1 MKRCPKCPEV
11 FSDMMHF
18 CPNDGHPLVP
28 IVAQDPLINS
38 TVDGKYVIEE
48 VIGKG
53 GMGVVYRARHVNFNR
68 QFAVK
73 ILKSEFVND
82 PQAVKR
88 FRNEANAAGA
98 IRHPNAIAITDF
110 NITPDGLAYLVM
122 DLVEGRSLREI
133 IKKEGALGQVRTV
146 KLIGQV
152 CDAVAAA
159 HRKGIIHRDL
169 KPDNIMV
176 ESPDGTDEEIVH
188 VLDFG
193 IAKLSQNPAYSENIT
208 VGGAILGSPYY
219 MSPEQCD
226 GRQLDTRSDIYSLGI
241 ILYEMLTGK
250 VPFRAQ
256 TPWGLVKMHCSAT
269 PQPLKLHRPD
279 INPQLEQ
286 AVLKALLKD
295 PNDRQHTATEL
306 KRELEAAI
314 SGMRVDELVLRKN
327 DKPASQQATAPL
339 DAETEKEAERL
350 LKEQFAPPPPPPPR
364 RLEPSKPKPPKIEN
378 IPSPVD
384 MVTTPMQALLPED
397 SVYAEST
404 AVFSG
409 EELRQE
415 LTDAEEQKRI
425 AELASELEAEMKL
438 FKSRKESSEGRKM
451 TSALDELS
459 SELSEEWRGYA
470 KPPQTAVQPEYAY
483 QPQSVAVAE
492 TFDIAEEFSLALPEM
507 VEDLLVS
514 VSESITLKA
523 EVLYKRAEA
532 AKPDPVYIPPKPVE
546 TPKPTIKPMDRPKSV
561 HQARA
566 TKEAVT
572 TEKAAN
578 TNFKLKLALIFL
590 VTAVLIAI
598 IFSYFYFTREEA
610 APPQTDSIYP
620 ETFQTPIGTP
630 TTQTSFTIPEGM
642 TYIHGG
648 SFRMGNRKGDPCI
661 EEERVVEIRP
671 FFIDKYEVTNRRYR
685 DFVEATKHPAPANWK
700 DGKYAAGE
708 ADLPVSGVSWQ
719 DAVDYCDWRTKVTG
733 KKHRLPT
740 EEEWEFAARG
750 GSAQLYPWGNEWNAA
765 AANTKEHG
773 LGKLV
778 DVGTFR
784 QGENSFGMSDMIG
797 NVAEWTLSEYKPTPG
812 LNCKPAEGV
821 QKVVKGG
828 DYNTPTSEARAS
840 YRIWL
845 APTGGN
851 YATIGFRCV
860 REVN

>member
-1 MKRCPKCPEV
+1 MKRCPKCPEL

-53 GMGVVYRARHVNFNR
+53 GMGVVYKARHVNFNR

-133 IKKEGALGQVRTV
+133 IKKEGALGQIRTV

-176 ESPDGTDEEIVH
+176 ESTDDTDDEIVH

-295 PNDRQHTATEL
+295 PNDRQQTATEL
-306 KRELEAAI
+306 KRELEVAI
-314 SGMRVDELVLRKN
+314 STMKIDELMLRKSE
-327 DKPASQQATAPL
+327 KSSSQQATAPL
-339 DAETEKEAERL
+339 DPENDVERL

-364 RLEPSKPKPPKIEN
+364 RPEPPKIED

-397 SVYAEST
+397 VPEAETT
-404 AVFSG
+404 AVLSG
-409 EELRQE
+409 AEMRQE
-415 LTDAEEQKRI
+415 LIDAEQKRI
-425 AELASELEAEMKL
+425 AELATELEAEMQL
-438 FKSRKESSEGRKM
+438 FKSRKSSAEGRKA

-459 SELSEEWRGYA
+459 NELSEEWRGYA
-470 KPPQTAVQPEYAY
+470 KPPQAGYQSEHTYQQP
-483 QPQSVAVAE
+483 QQSVAVAE
-492 TFDIAEEFSLALPEM
+492 FFDIAEEFSLALPEM
-507 VEDLLVS
+507 VEDLLIS

-523 EVLYKRAEA
+523 DVLYKRAEA
-532 AKPDPVYIPPKPVE
+532 AKTDPVYTPPKPVE
-546 TPKPTIKPMDRPKSV
+546 PPKAPIKTMDRSKPV
-561 HQARA
+561 HQARVMK
-566 TKEAVT
+566 KEAEE
-572 TEKAAN
+572 TEAKQVAKFK
-578 TNFKLKLALIFL
+578 FKLAMIILGTAILI
-590 VTAVLIAI
+590 TAV
-598 IFSYFYFTREEA
+598 FSYFYFTSEEP
-610 APPQTDSIYP
+610 APPPTDKVYP
-620 ETFQTPIGTP
+620 ETFQTSPTP
-630 TTQTSFTIPEGM
+630 VSTQSSFTIPEGM
-642 TYIHGG
+642 AYINGG

-661 EEERVVEIRP
+661 EEERVVEVKP

-685 DFVEATKHPAPANWK
+685 DFVEATNHPAPANWK
-700 DGKYAAGE
+700 DGKYAPGE

-740 EEEWEFAARG
+740 EEEWEFAARS
-750 GSAQLYPWGNEWNAA
+750 GSAQLYPWGNEWNPA
-765 AANTKEHG
+765 AANTKEQG
-773 LGKLV
+773 RGKMV

-797 NVAEWTLSEYKPTPG
+797 NAAEWTSSEYKPTPG
-812 LNCKPAEGV
+812 FNCRPAEGI
-821 QKVVKGG
+821 QKIVKGG

-851 YATIGFRCV
+851 YTTLGFRCV

>member
-1 MKRCPKCPEV
+1 MKRCPQCPEV

-18 CPNDGHPLVP
+18 CPNDGNPLVP

-38 TVDGKYVIEE
+38 TIDGKYVIEE

-53 GMGVVYRARHVNFNR
+53 GMGVVYKARHVNFNR

-110 NITPDGLAYLVM
+110 NITPEGLAYLVM

-133 IKKEGALGQVRTV
+133 IKKEGALGQIRTV

-176 ESPDGTDEEIVH
+176 ESPDDTDDEIVH

-226 GRQLDTRSDIYSLGI
+226 GRQLDARSDIYSLGI

-286 AVLKALLKD
+286 TVLKALLKD

-314 SGMRVDELVLRKN
+314 SGMKIDELVLNRSN
-327 DKPASQQATAPL
+327 KPTSQQATAPL
-339 DAETEKEAERL
+339 DNQKEVESL
-350 LKEQFAPPPPPPPR
+350 VKEQFAPPPPPPPR
-364 RLEPSKPKPPKIEN
+364 RSEPPKIED

-397 SVYAEST
+397 VSYVENT

-409 EELRQE
+409 EEMRQE
-415 LTDAEEQKRI
+415 LADAEEQRRI
-425 AELASELEAEMKL
+425 AELATELEAEMKL
-438 FKSRKESSEGRKM
+438 FKSRKSSAERRNM
-451 TSALDELS
+451 TSALDELG
-459 SELSEEWRGYA
+459 SEPSEEWRGSPP
-470 KPPQTAVQPEYAY
+470 PPQIGYQSEYSYQQP
-483 QPQSVAVAE
+483 QQSVAVAE
-492 TFDIAEEFSLALPEM
+492 ASDIAEEFSLALPEM
-507 VEDLLVS
+507 VEDLLIS

-523 EVLYKRAEA
+523 DVLHKRAEA
-532 AKPDPVYIPPKPVE
+532 AKPDPVYVPNKPVE
-546 TPKPTIKPMDRPKSV
+546 NPKPKTIDRPIDRPKLN
-561 HQARA
+561 HQTRVV
-566 TKEAVT
+566 KEV
-572 TEKAAN
+572 AAQEAAAQA
-578 TNFKLKLALIFL
+578 TNFKLKLVLIALG
-590 VTAVLIAI
+590 TAVVIAI
-598 IFSYFYFTREEA
+598 IFSYFYFTSEKP
-610 APPQTDSIYP
+610 APPSDNIYP
-620 ETFQTPIGTP
+620 ETFQNPTTTP
-630 TTQTSFTIPEGM
+630 TTQESFSIPEGM
-642 TYIHGG
+642 AYIHGG
-648 SFRMGNRKGDPCI
+648 SFRIGNRKGDPCI
-661 EEERVVEIRP
+661 EEERIVDIKP

-685 DFVEATKHPAPANWK
+685 DFVEATKHPTPANWK
-700 DGKYAAGE
+700 DGKYAPGE
-708 ADLPVSGVSWQ
+708 ADLPVSNVSWQ
-719 DAVDYCDWRTKVTG
+719 DAVDYCEWRTRVTG

-740 EEEWEFAARG
+740 EEEWEFAARS
-750 GSAQLYPWGNEWNAA
+750 GSAQLYPWGNEWNPA
-765 AANTKEHG
+765 AANTKESG
-773 LGKLV
+773 RGKLV

-784 QGENSFGMSDMIG
+784 QGENIFGMSDMIG
-797 NVAEWTLSEYKPTPG
+797 NVAEWTSSEYRPTPG
-812 LNCKPAEGV
+812 LNCRPAEGV

-840 YRIWL
+840 YRTWL